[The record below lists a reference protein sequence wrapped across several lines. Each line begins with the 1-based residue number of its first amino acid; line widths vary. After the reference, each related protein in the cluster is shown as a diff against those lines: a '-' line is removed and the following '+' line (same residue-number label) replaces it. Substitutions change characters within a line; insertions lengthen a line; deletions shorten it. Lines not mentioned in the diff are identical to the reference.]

1 MNPLRLRR
9 DLQGV
14 LTFLKTCAKYRT
26 PTMPEYELWRDR
38 FVRHRL
44 SLGVWL
50 VGLAYSSFLVLE
62 LWSLYVDADSFEPM
76 WLTTQLTTLVA
87 MIGCGLLL
95 RSPWGQG
102 HSGWVFLL
110 FSGTIS
116 VIPLVPRAWAGLLQ
130 PSLLVWP
137 AIFLGQATLIPVRW
151 RLHVL
156 AQLMALGTYLIL
168 EFALKIPSEIPLPNL
183 TPLRLW
189 FYLGW
194 TCVICNLSVY
204 LYEQLRRSEFM
215 ARRQLEVAYH
225 RITEEQERSEKLL
238 LNILPHTIAQRL
250 KQQTEY
256 MAIADSFS
264 HAGVLFADIVGF
276 TALSTRISPP
286 ELVQLLNEIFSE
298 FDRLAEF
305 HGLEKI
311 KTIGDAYMVVSG
323 LPETRD
329 DFAEAIAD
337 MALDM
342 RDALANFN
350 QQHHLEDYPNFS
362 MRVGIAIGPVV
373 AGVIG
378 LKKFIYDLWGDTV
391 NLASRMESH
400 GLPDAIQVT
409 QETYNL
415 LQDQYHFTYRGE
427 IEIKGKGKTPTY
439 LLLAKSPKPSSSQ
452 TSSRPSSPQNS

>member
-1 MNPLRLRR
+1 MNQLRWRR
-9 DLQGV
+9 DLHGV
-14 LTFLKTCAKYRT
+14 LTFLKTCAKYRA
-26 PTMPEYELWRDR
+26 PRIPEYEIWRNR

-50 VGLAYSSFLVLE
+50 VGLVYISFLILE
-62 LWSLYVDADSFEPM
+62 LWSLYVDPDSFDPM
-76 WLTTQLTTLVA
+76 WLTTQLTTLMA
-87 MIGCGLLL
+87 MLVCGLLV
-95 RSPWGQG
+95 RSRWGQR
-102 HSGWVFLL
+102 HSGLVFLF
-110 FSGTIS
+110 FSGTVS
-116 VIPLVPRAWAGLLQ
+116 LIPLVQRAIAGFLE

-151 RLHVL
+151 RLHVV
-156 AQLMALGTYLIL
+156 AQLIALGPYWLL
-168 EFALKIPSEIPLPNL
+168 DVVLNLDSDIPLANL
-183 TPLRLW
+183 GYLGLW
-189 FYLGW
+189 VYLGW
-194 TCVICNLSVY
+194 ICVICNLSVY
-204 LYEQLRRSEFM
+204 LYERLRRSEFT
-215 ARRQLEVAYH
+215 ARRQLEEAYH
-225 RITEEQERSEKLL
+225 RITQEQERSEKLL
-238 LNILPHTIAQRL
+238 LNILPHTIAKRL
-250 KQQTEY
+250 KEQTEY
-256 MAIADSFS
+256 VAIADSFS

-276 TALSTRISPP
+276 TALSSKVSPP

-298 FDRLAEF
+298 FDRLAEL

-323 LPETRD
+323 LPESRD

-342 RDALANFN
+342 REALVQFN
-350 QQHHLEDYPNFS
+350 QQHQSEDYPAFS

-400 GLPDAIQVT
+400 GLPDSIQVT
-409 QETYNL
+409 QETYEA
-415 LQDQYHFTYRGE
+415 LQANYRLDYRGE

-439 LLLAKSPKPSSSQ
+439 LLLEKSPIPPSHNRSDSH
-452 TSSRPSSPQNS
+452 

>member
-1 MNPLRLRR
+1 MNQLRWRR
-9 DLQGV
+9 DLQGI
-14 LTFLKTCAKYRT
+14 LTFLKTCASYRS
-26 PTMPEYELWRDR
+26 PKIPEYETWRNR

-50 VGLAYSSFLVLE
+50 VGLVYVSFLILE
-62 LWSLYVDADSFEPM
+62 LWNLYFDPEAFDPM
-76 WLTTQLTTLVA
+76 WLTTQLSTLMA
-87 MIGCGLLL
+87 MVVCGLLV
-95 RSPWGQG
+95 RSPWGQR
-102 HSGWVFLL
+102 HSGGVFLL

-116 VIPLVPRAWAGLLQ
+116 LIPLVQRALAGLLE

-151 RLHVL
+151 RLHSL
-156 AQLMALGTYLIL
+156 AQLIALGSYLVL
-168 EFALKIPSEIPLPNL
+168 NQVFQIPSQIPLVNL
-183 TPLRLW
+183 GSLGLW
-189 FYLGW
+189 IYLGW
-194 TCVICNLSVY
+194 ICVICNLSVY
-204 LYEQLRRSEFM
+204 LYERLRRSDFT
-215 ARRQLEVAYH
+215 ARKQLEEAYH
-225 RITEEQERSEKLL
+225 RIAQEQERSEKLL

-250 KQQTEY
+250 KEQTEY
-256 MAIADSFS
+256 VAIADSFS

-276 TALSTRISPP
+276 TALSSKVSPP

-298 FDRLAEF
+298 FDRLADF

-323 LPETRD
+323 LPEARD
-329 DFAEAIAD
+329 DYAEAIAD

-342 RDALANFN
+342 RDALVQFN
-350 QQHHLEDYPNFS
+350 QQHQQEDYPAFS

-400 GLPDAIQVT
+400 GLPDSIQVT
-409 QETYNL
+409 QETYQALKQN
-415 LQDQYHFTYRGE
+415 YHLDYRGE

-439 LLLAKSPKPSSSQ
+439 LLLKKSPKPSSEERFN
-452 TSSRPSSPQNS
+452 SR